1 MQLSNAEIRPNEAQ
15 YESDIDGKFGMAHVN
30 YSFCVLDEKKFTR
43 NRNIVRPLVENYWFL
58 YKHSGTHQVK
68 KISITCLFKE
78 IFGYYWIS

>member
-43 NRNIVRPLVENYWFL
+43 NRNIVRPLVENY
-58 YKHSGTHQVK
+58 
-68 KISITCLFKE
+68 
-78 IFGYYWIS
+78 